1 MNVFV
6 SLRAVWATPPPPA
19 PSTPRPLHPRQHA
32 TGLKV
37 ASKDQHRINEKAT
50 LARQKV
56 YEN

>member
-6 SLRAVWATPPPPA
+6 SLRAVWATPPPP
-19 PSTPRPLHPRQHA
+19 PPPPPPLHPRQHT